1 MNPLVS
7 IIVPIYNSEKTI
19 DRCINSIL
27 NQKYK
32 NFELILID
40 DGSVDKSLQICNDY
54 KNNDNRLVVISQQN
68 YGVSRARNQG
78 LQVAKGE
85 ILSFVDSDDYI
96 EEDFYQYLV
105 MKLVSSG
112 ADVIALSKYTIRK
125 QSNFLNKTIDS
136 EKAKK
141 KLLLLE
147 MPTSVWAYLYKADV
161 IQKKFFSE
169 EIHFFEDLLFN
180 FNVLNSTLN
189 IQLDSYE
196 GYHYIF
202 SPQSANGS
210 ELSLKKFSCL
220 LIPYLIKDETV
231 KKECLFFK
239 AHCLVSL
246 ILSLSKSRNPSLY
259 LNRVSNECKEIR
271 ISKNRNIPLK
281 YKVLIYGTAFF
292 PKFFIKFLR
301 VLRGG

>member
-1 MNPLVS
+1 MNPLIS
-7 IIVPIYNSEKTI
+7 IIVPVYNSEKTI
-19 DRCINSIL
+19 GRCISSIL
-27 NQKYK
+27 NQTYK

-40 DGSVDKSLQICNDY
+40 DGSVDESLQICNDY

-68 YGVSRARNQG
+68 CGVSKARNQG
-78 LQVAKGE
+78 LQVSKGE
-85 ILSFVDSDDYI
+85 ILSFIDSDDYI
-96 EEDFYQYLV
+96 KEDFYQYLV
-105 MKLVSSG
+105 MKFLSSG

-125 QSNFLNKTIDS
+125 HSNFLNKTISS

-147 MPTSVWAYLYKADV
+147 MPTSVWAYLYKANV
-161 IQKKFFSE
+161 VKKFYFSE

-180 FNVLNSTLN
+180 FKVLNSTLN

-202 SPQSANGS
+202 NPHSANGS
-210 ELSLKKFSCL
+210 ELSLKKFTCL
-220 LIPYLIKDETV
+220 LIPDLIKDEAV
-231 KKECLFFK
+231 KEECLFFK

-246 ILSLSKSRNPSLY
+246 ILSLSKSKDPSLY
-259 LNRVSNECKEIR
+259 LNRISNECKKIR
-271 ISKNRNIPLK
+271 IIKNRNIPLK